1 VLEKTTVIVMKFGG
15 TSVGDPARIEKAA
28 ALIRR
33 SRERAERPVVIV
45 SAHSGVTD
53 ALLALANDAQA
64 GKPVDAAAIR
74 KRHVDIATGL
84 GLDPA
89 HVDAELSELDD
100 LIRGVRLLGELSPR
114 AKDRV
119 ASFGERMAAKA
130 VAAFLARTGTP
141 ARALMA
147 WDAGLVTDN
156 RFGRAQP
163 LPQADENIARTLGA
177 FDQADAPV
185 PIVTGFIGKDLRGRI
200 TTLGRNGSDYSAAIF
215 GAAIRAKEV
224 QIWKDV
230 EGVMS
235 ADPRIVPGAKLLSNM
250 SYDEAGELA
259 AYGAKVIHPST
270 MAPAVRHEIP
280 IRVLNMLE
288 PDSAGTLIG
297 RETPVSREVVKAIAH
312 KKNVSLVNVTST
324 KMLGAP
330 GFLARMARVFKEHEV
345 DIDMIA
351 TSEVS
356 VSLTVNDDKRLDA
369 CARDLAR
376 FADVQ
381 VSRGDKAI
389 VCVVGHGLSKAKGV
403 AGRVFTAL
411 AQADVNVELISQGAS
426 KINLGFVVPNESVVP
441 SVRALHAAF
450 FGA

>member
-1 VLEKTTVIVMKFGG
+1 MKYGG
-15 TSVGDPARIEKAA
+15 TSVGDPSRIEKAA

-33 SRERAERPVVIV
+33 SREKGERPVVIV

-53 ALLALANDAQA
+53 QLLALANDAQA
-64 GKPVDAAAIR
+64 GKPVDAAALR
-74 KRHVDIATGL
+74 KRHVDMANGL
-84 GLDPA
+84 GLDPT
-89 HVDAELSELDD
+89 HVNAELDELED
-100 LIRGVRLLGELSPR
+100 LVKGVRLLGELSPR

-130 VAAFLARTGTP
+130 VAAYLSRTGTP

-147 WDAGLVTDN
+147 WDAGLTTDH

-163 LPQADENIARTLGA
+163 LPQADENIARTLGT
-177 FDQADAPV
+177 FDTPDAPV

-230 EGVMS
+230 EGVMT
-235 ADPRIVPGAKLLSNM
+235 ADPRIVPTARLISNM

-259 AYGAKVIHPST
+259 AFGAKVIHPST

-288 PDSAGTLIG
+288 PDNSGTLIG
-297 RETPVSREVVKAIAH
+297 KETPVSREVVKAIAH
-312 KKNVSLVNVTST
+312 KKNISLVNVTST

-330 GFLARMARVFKEHEV
+330 GFLARMSRVFKEHEV
-345 DIDMIA
+345 EIDMIA

-356 VSLTVNDDKRLDA
+356 VSLTVNDDKRLDQVV
-369 CARDLAR
+369 RDLER
-376 FADVQ
+376 FADVTL
-381 VSRGDKAI
+381 SRGDKAI

-403 AGRVFTAL
+403 AGKVFSAL
-411 AQADVNVELISQGAS
+411 AQADVNVDLISQGAS
-426 KINLGFVVPNESVVP
+426 KINIGFVVANDAVVP
-441 SVRALHAAF
+441 AVRALHASF

>member
-1 VLEKTTVIVMKFGG
+1 VIVMKFGG

-28 ALIRR
+28 AIVRR
-33 SRERAERPVVIV
+33 SRERGERPIAVV
-45 SAHSGVTD
+45 SAHAGVTD
-53 ALLALANDAQA
+53 QLLALANDAQA
-64 GKPVDAAAIR
+64 GKPVDASALR
-74 KRHVDIATGL
+74 KRHEDIAVGL
-84 GLDPA
+84 GLPKDL
-89 HVDAELSELDD
+89 VKAELDELDD
-100 LIRGVRLLGELSPR
+100 IIRGVRLLGELSPR

-130 VAAFLARTGTP
+130 VAAYLARTGTP
-141 ARALMA
+141 SVALMA
-147 WDAGLVTDN
+147 WDAGLTTDH

-163 LPQADENIARTLGA
+163 LPQSDEKIAKAFAPFDAD
-177 FDQADAPV
+177 DAAV
-185 PIVTGFIGKDLRGRI
+185 PIVTGFIGKDMHGRI

-215 GAAIRAKEV
+215 GAAVKAKEV

-230 EGVMS
+230 EGVMT
-235 ADPRIVPGAKLLSNM
+235 ADPRIVPTARLVAHM
-250 SYDEAGELA
+250 SFDEAGELA

-270 MAPAVRHEIP
+270 MAPAVRHDIP

-288 PDSAGTLIG
+288 PDSPGTLIG
-297 RETPVSREVVKAIAH
+297 RESAVSREVVKAIAH
-312 KKNVSLVNVTST
+312 KKNISLVNVTST

-330 GFLARMARVFKEHEV
+330 GFLARMARVFKEHEI

-356 VSLTVNDDKRLDA
+356 VSLTVNEDKRLDA
-369 CARDLAR
+369 CVRDLGRIAS
-376 FADVQ
+376 VQ

-389 VCVVGHGLSKAKGV
+389 VCVVGQGLQKTKGV

-411 AQADVNVELISQGAS
+411 AQADVNVDLISQGAS
-426 KINLGFVVPNESVVP
+426 KINLGFVVPNDAVVP
-441 SVRALHAAF
+441 AVRALHATF

>member
-1 VLEKTTVIVMKFGG
+1 VIVMKFGG

-28 ALIRR
+28 ALVRR
-33 SRERAERPVVIV
+33 SRERGERPVAVV
-45 SAHSGVTD
+45 SAHAGVTD
-53 ALLALANDAQA
+53 QLLSVAADAQA
-64 GKPVDAAAIR
+64 GKAVDAAMSALR
-74 KRHVDIATGL
+74 KRHEEVASGL

-89 HVDAELSELDD
+89 HVAPELAELED
-100 LIRGVRLLGELSPR
+100 IVRGVRLLGELSPR
-114 AKDRV
+114 AKDRI
-119 ASFGERMAAKA
+119 ASFGERMSAKA
-130 VAAFLARTGTP
+130 VAAHLSKTGTP
-141 ARALMA
+141 ARAVMA
-147 WDAGLVTDN
+147 WDAGLVTDP

-163 LPQADENIARTLGA
+163 LPTSDEKIAAAFRSFDAD
-177 FDQADAPV
+177 DAPV
-185 PIVTGFIGKDLRGRI
+185 PIVTGFIGKDPHGRI

-230 EGVMS
+230 EGVMT
-235 ADPRIVPGAKLLSNM
+235 ADPRIVPGARLVASM

-270 MAPAVRHEIP
+270 MGPAVKREIP

-288 PDSAGTLIG
+288 PDSQGTLIG
-297 RETPVSREVVKAIAH
+297 REAAVSREVVKAIAH
-312 KKNVSLVNVTST
+312 KKNISLVNVTST

-330 GFLARMARVFKEHEV
+330 GFLSRMARVFKEHEV

-356 VSLTVNDDKRLDA
+356 VSLTVNDDRRLDA
-369 CARDLAR
+369 CARDLSRIAH
-376 FADVQ
+376 VS

-389 VCVVGHGLSKAKGV
+389 VCVVGAGLVKTKGV

-411 AQADVNVELISQGAS
+411 AQADVNVEMISQGAS
-426 KINLGFVVPNESVVP
+426 QINLGFVVSNDAVVP
-441 SVRALHAAF
+441 AVRALHATF
-450 FGA
+450 FGT

>member
-1 VLEKTTVIVMKFGG
+1 MIVMKFGG
-15 TSVGDPARIEKAA
+15 TSVGDPSRIEKAA
-28 ALIRR
+28 AIIRR
-33 SRERAERPVVIV
+33 SRDRGERPVPIV

-64 GKPVDAAAIR
+64 GKPVDASAVR
-74 KRHVDIATGL
+74 KRHVDMATGL
-84 GLDPA
+84 GLDPG
-89 HVDAELSELDD
+89 HVDAELDELDD
-100 LIRGVRLLGELSPR
+100 LVRGVRLLGELSPR
-114 AKDRV
+114 AKDRI
-119 ASFGERMAAKA
+119 ASFGERMSAKA
-130 VAAFLARTGTP
+130 VAGYLARTGTP
-141 ARALMA
+141 AAAIMA
-147 WDAGLVTDN
+147 WDAGLVTDH

-163 LPQADENIARTLGA
+163 LPQADENIARTLGS
-177 FDQADAPV
+177 FDAKDAPV
-185 PIVTGFIGKDLRGRI
+185 PVITGFVGKDLRGRI

-215 GAAIRAKEV
+215 GAAVRAKEV

-230 EGVMS
+230 EGVMT
-235 ADPRIVPGAKLLSNM
+235 ADPRIVPGARLVSHM

-270 MAPAVRHEIP
+270 MAPAVKHGIP

-312 KKNVSLVNVTST
+312 KKNISLVNVAST

-330 GFLARMARVFKEHEV
+330 GFLARMARVFKEHEI

-369 CARDLAR
+369 CARDLSR
-376 FADVQ
+376 FADVT
-381 VSRGDKAI
+381 VSRGDRAI
-389 VCVVGHGLSKAKGV
+389 VCVVGHGLSKAQGV
-403 AGRVFTAL
+403 VAKIFTAL
-411 AQADVNVELISQGAS
+411 SQADVNVDLISQGAS
-426 KINLGFVVPNESVVP
+426 KINVGFVVANDAVVP
-441 SVRALHAAF
+441 ALRALHAAF
-450 FGA
+450 FGV

>member
-1 VLEKTTVIVMKFGG
+1 MIVMKFGG
-15 TSVGDPARIEKAA
+15 TSVGNPERIEKAA

-33 SRERAERPVVIV
+33 SRERGERPVAVV
-45 SAHSGVTD
+45 SAHAGVTD
-53 ALLALANDAQA
+53 QLLALAGDAQA
-64 GKPVDAAAIR
+64 GKNVDASVAALR
-74 KRHVDIATGL
+74 KRHEDVATGL
-84 GLDPA
+84 GLDPKLCA
-89 HVDAELSELDD
+89 PELAELENIVQG
-100 LIRGVRLLGELSPR
+100 IRMLGELSPR

-119 ASFGERMAAKA
+119 ASFGERMAARA

-141 ARALMA
+141 ATALMA
-147 WDAGLVTDN
+147 WDAGLTTDH

-163 LPQADENIARTLGA
+163 LPESEAKIAAA
-177 FDQADAPV
+177 FTPFDAKDAPV
-185 PIVTGFIGKDLRGRI
+185 PIVTGFIGKDLQGRI

-230 EGVMS
+230 EGVMTS
-235 ADPRIVPGAKLLSNM
+235 DPRIVPTAKLVSNM

-259 AYGAKVIHPST
+259 SFGAKVIHPAT
-270 MAPAVRHEIP
+270 MGPAVKRDIP

-288 PDSAGTLIG
+288 PDSPGTLIG
-297 RETPVSREVVKAIAH
+297 RESAVSKEVVKAIAH
-312 KKNVSLVNVTST
+312 KKNISLVNVTSS

-330 GFLARMARVFKEHEV
+330 GFLSRLARVFKEHEV

-356 VSLTVNDDKRLDA
+356 VSLTVNDEKRVDA

-376 FADVQ
+376 FSTVQ

-389 VCVVGHGLSKAKGV
+389 VCVVGAGLQKAKGV

-411 AQADVNVELISQGAS
+411 AQADVNVDLISQGAS
-426 KINLGFVVPNESVVP
+426 KINLGFVVANDQVVP
-441 SVRALHAAF
+441 AVRALHASF

>member
-1 VLEKTTVIVMKFGG
+1 VIVMKFGG
-15 TSVGDPARIEKAA
+15 TSVGDPSRIEKAA

-33 SRERAERPVVIV
+33 SRERGERPVAIV

-64 GKPVDAAAIR
+64 GKPVDASAIR
-74 KRHVDIATGL
+74 KRHVEIATGL
-84 GLDPA
+84 GLDPK
-89 HVDAELSELDD
+89 HVDAELDELDD
-100 LIRGVRLLGELSPR
+100 LVRGVRLLGELSPR

-119 ASFGERMAAKA
+119 ASFGERMSAKA
-130 VAAFLARTGTP
+130 VAAYLSRTGTP

-147 WDAGLVTDN
+147 WDAGLVTDH

-177 FDQADAPV
+177 FDEADAPV

-200 TTLGRNGSDYSAAIF
+200 TTLGRNGSDYSAAVF

-230 EGVMS
+230 EGVMT
-235 ADPRIVPGAKLLSNM
+235 ADPRIVPAAKLVSHM

-270 MAPAVRHEIP
+270 MAPAVKHAIP

-312 KKNVSLVNVTST
+312 KKGISLVNVTST

-356 VSLTVNDDKRLDA
+356 VSLTVNDDKRLDQV
-369 CARDLAR
+369 ARDLSK
-376 FADVQ
+376 FADVT

-389 VCVVGHGLSKAKGV
+389 VCVVGQGLSKAKGV
-403 AGRVFTAL
+403 AGKVFTAL

-426 KINLGFVVPNESVVP
+426 KINIGFVVPNDAVVP
-441 SVRALHAAF
+441 AVRALHAAF